1 MRVVIDSNG
10 LQGDEL
16 RTFFEMSPNNRAV
29 ITDYTAME
37 AYKDNTLVSIQASWS
52 VLRDFPDQILIL
64 EGTKAAGLVDPRA
77 PGVANRLISRE
88 ETKAVPS
95 FIGALDRAAKGD
107 AFIVRQLLER
117 GRWARTQMNHILSG
131 AADMNLS
138 IDEFVGQF
146 SKADLSR
153 IRRKDRWT
161 QDLALKF
168 GDLVNRLALISFKR
182 HPGRPVWPEPRH
194 RINHFLYRHALAYA
208 VYMLQLV
215 RRGALN
221 RKAQAAR
228 NDAVDVILATY
239 ATYFNGLMS
248 EDNQA
253 SVIHHLTRF
262 FLAEHGA
269 RVPEDYLEHYA
280 IEIAARRDA
289 AEHAKRG
296 DS

>member
-1 MRVVIDSNG
+1 MRVVVDSNG

-16 RTFFEMSPNNRAV
+16 RTFLAMAPANKAV

-52 VLRDFPDQILIL
+52 VLRDFPDQVLIL
-64 EGTKAAGLVDPRA
+64 KGTKAAGLVDPRA
-77 PGVANRLISRE
+77 PGIANRLIWRE
-88 ETKAVPS
+88 EAKTIPAFV
-95 FIGALDRAAKGD
+95 GALDCAAKGE
-107 AFIVRQLLER
+107 AFIIRQLLER
-117 GRWARTQMNHILSG
+117 GEWARSQMQVILSG
-131 AADMNLS
+131 SADMNLS
-138 IDEFVGQF
+138 IDEFNAYFTKNELG
-146 SKADLSR
+146 L
-153 IRRKDRWT
+153 IRQKERWT
-161 QDLALKF
+161 PELATKF
-168 GDLVNRLALISFKR
+168 GDLVNRMARISFTK
-182 HPGRPVWPEPRH
+182 HPGRPPWPVPKH

-215 RRGALN
+215 QRGALT
-221 RKAQAAR
+221 RKAEAAR

-248 EDNQA
+248 DDNQA

-280 IEIAARRDA
+280 LEIATIRDA
-289 AEHAKRG
+289 ASVARN
-296 DS
+296 